1 MSDYQLVPSLLCYL
15 GEWGISGL
23 CPPLALTAGAPAEQV
38 FTHKAS
44 LAEKPRVSQG
54 RRRTSKQLEAKRWSI
69 GQLVS
74 VRSLSYSLSICGL
87 IWILFYFWSCPR
99 CWNMN
104 QSAGAVQHTR
114 RYSVEGKVSKDWDG
128 ANSFFFISSMLPDW
142 GCIWYSSH
150 CGLTTR
156 LRNTH
161 RTFIWK
167 FAAAW
172 ISYGNL
178 KSSHVEKVESHLND
192 TESRCHLVWYLQ
204 AEFRDM
210 IGSCVPLVQ
219 TPCWINELTKKQ
231 DKWLLGCIH
240 LIKWFMGV

>member
-1 MSDYQLVPSLLCYL
+1 MKYRAVGVCAESQLQFVDL
-15 GEWGISGL
+15 
-23 CPPLALTAGAPAEQV
+23 
-38 FTHKAS
+38 
-44 LAEKPRVSQG
+44 
-54 RRRTSKQLEAKRWSI
+54 RTDLDR
-69 GQLVS
+69 
-74 VRSLSYSLSICGL
+74 
-87 IWILFYFWSCPR
+87 FYFWSCPR

-114 RYSVEGKVSKDWDG
+114 RYSVEGKVSKGWDG
-128 ANSFFFISSMLPDW
+128 ANFFFFISSMLPDW
-142 GCIWYSSH
+142 GCICYSSH

-178 KSSHVEKVESHLND
+178 KPSHVEKVESHLND
-192 TESRCHLVWYLQ
+192 TETLCHLVWYLQ